1 MSSSGAATC
10 NLVRWVYLFTVLS
23 HAKEVQMVLAPYGEV
38 LVTDTHTVAGL
49 QTAGQLTG
57 IGGEK

>member
-1 MSSSGAATC
+1 
-10 NLVRWVYLFTVLS
+10 
-23 HAKEVQMVLAPYGEV
+23 MVLAPYGEV